1 MYILIAFEN
10 INSVVNLLY
19 IKTRGIFMG
28 KKVTAV
34 FAALL
39 VSSGIITTFAVAN
52 DKSSAYNEKETKD
65 ISAVVQTENS
75 KVNDFNYTQL
85 LNEISGSS
93 QAEKI
98 MIKEI
103 PVEQLTPETKQDYYH
118 KMLNAIDYYNTV
130 SGSFKTNYLGN
141 NNTEE
146 TVVSYQVDMINNNC
160 YEHMSN
166 EANDSEV
173 YVGDEK
179 IIDINNISKSKRKS
193 PIYFTKVSEL
203 AGYNDSVLQVKNDV
217 EQARKRLNEKFADEN
232 RVTVDENGDT
242 HCLNR
247 LNSTNLCIS
256 ASYSLLPQGL
266 TFGYLSN
273 QDMWEIS
280 GDTEYLG
287 RNAVVI
293 KGTAGDYGKKFNT
306 STFEMIV
313 DKETGILLEL
323 QGYDENGNPSEYIK
337 TTEISFE
344 QPDVKVY
351 SPNEYKDYK
360 ELAK

>member
-1 MYILIAFEN
+1 MKKTLAILF
-10 INSVVNLLY
+10 SV
-19 IKTRGIFMG
+19 
-28 KKVTAV
+28 
-34 FAALL
+34 LL
-39 VSSGIITTFAVAN
+39 VSAIVSAGIITSSAN
-52 DKSSAYNEKETKD
+52 DEDTSTSKKHSDSNIET
-65 ISAVVQTENS
+65 S
-75 KVNDFNYTQL
+75 KTTDFNYTQAL
-85 LNEISGSS
+85 SELSNT
-93 QAEKI
+93 AEKI
-98 MIKEI
+98 TIKEI

-146 TVVSYQVDMINNNC
+146 TVVSYQVDMINNLSQEIVNGPC
-160 YEHMSN
+160 
-166 EANDSEV
+166 NDSEIYASKNRLV
-173 YVGDEK
+173 YV
-179 IIDINNISKSKRKS
+179 NNSNMTITTSNQ
-193 PIYFTKVSEL
+193 IFTKTDEL
-203 AGYNDSVLQVKNDV
+203 AGYNNYVMQTQNDV
-217 EQARKRLNEKFADEN
+217 KKAKNEFNKIFADEN

-242 HCLNR
+242 HYLNR

-293 KGTAGDYGKKFNT
+293 KGTSGDYGKKFNT